1 MWLVRRRVDSSLWKR
16 IRHRF
21 CYVYINNL
29 PENAVRCATRFP
41 GNAISESNAGIVAQQ
56 QALAAEPDEM
66 LTAFVELER
75 AIHEFAVSLV
85 L

>member
-1 MWLVRRRVDSSLWKR
+1 VRADK
-16 IRHRF
+16 
-21 CYVYINNL
+21 
-29 PENAVRCATRFP
+29 
-41 GNAISESNAGIVAQQ
+41 
-56 QALAAEPDEM
+56 M